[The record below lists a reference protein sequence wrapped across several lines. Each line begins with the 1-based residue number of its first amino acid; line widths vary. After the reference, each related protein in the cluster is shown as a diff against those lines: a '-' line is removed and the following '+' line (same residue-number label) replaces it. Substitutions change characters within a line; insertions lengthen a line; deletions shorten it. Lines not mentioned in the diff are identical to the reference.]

1 MRFTCDACSAKYSI
15 ADDRV
20 KGRILKIRCKAC
32 NHIITVRE
40 DEKSKPSR
48 LPAAAPPAIPAE
60 TRKSATQDAIDSA
73 FGPPPDDGEHT
84 MVSSN
89 PGLLLE
95 LQRAT
100 EKPAAAAAA
109 PAAVEEWFVS
119 FDGDQEGP
127 LSLAKARERIATEH
141 PKGREC
147 FAWKAGFFV
156 WLPVEE
162 VPELKDAA
170 QKKAAVVTNGGNGHH
185 ATATATATAT
195 AAAQAQK
202 TLMGEAPVLPSSS
215 SQSGVKNGHTNG
227 GAGGDLLITEAS
239 ALINLDHLRAAA
251 MAKPAAAPAGPAVG
265 PTATF
270 DPLPSSVD
278 AVPSAGTPAPV
289 VVMTG
294 PAPRRTSGAIKWV
307 AVFGVLLTVGLG
319 GSLAYVL
326 VTKSNANP
334 TVATPDPTTPK
345 KADDRP
351 IQFIDPSNPNP
362 QPTVDPKAPVAAKK
376 VGTGPVAAGT
386 GAGAKTA
393 TPNPAAT
400 KTGPQL
406 NAAQKNLASL
416 YAEEGDTTSPR
427 PLAVGERKEKNNG
440 QVDILSVVTQNKRSL
455 NMCYERVLKRD
466 NTLKRAR
473 VVTQVKVGMS
483 GIVQK
488 VTIPDPQYADSE
500 IGQCLTQ
507 AIKKWRFPSQDSEYE
522 TEFPILLQAE

>member
-40 DEKSKPSR
+40 EEKSKPNR
-48 LPAAAPPAIPAE
+48 LPAAAPPVIPAE
-60 TRKSATQDAIDSA
+60 TRKSATQSAIDSA
-73 FGPPPDDGEHT
+73 FGPPPHEDGEHT

-100 EKPAAAAAA
+100 EKPAAPSPAA
-109 PAAVEEWFVS
+109 AAVEEWFVS

-127 LSLAKARERIATEH
+127 LSLAKARERITAEH

-185 ATATATATAT
+185 AGAPAAAAAT

-202 TLMGEAPVLPSSS
+202 TLMGEAPSLPVS
-215 SQSGVKNGHTNG
+215 SGVKNGHTNN

-251 MAKPAAAPAGPAVG
+251 MSKPAASQAGPAVG
-265 PTATF
+265 PTASF
-270 DPLPSSVD
+270 DPLPSTADS
-278 AVPSAGTPAPV
+278 APNAGTPAPV

-334 TVATPDPTTPK
+334 TV
-345 KADDRP
+345 DR
-351 IQFIDPSNPNP
+351 
-362 QPTVDPKAPVAAKK
+362 K
-376 VGTGPVAAGT
+376 
-386 GAGAKTA
+386 
-393 TPNPAAT
+393 
-400 KTGPQL
+400 
-406 NAAQKNLASL
+406 
-416 YAEEGDTTSPR
+416 
-427 PLAVGERKEKNNG
+427 
-440 QVDILSVVTQNKRSL
+440 SVV
-455 NMCYERVLKRD
+455 
-466 NTLKRAR
+466 
-473 VVTQVKVGMS
+473 
-483 GIVQK
+483 
-488 VTIPDPQYADSE
+488 
-500 IGQCLTQ
+500 
-507 AIKKWRFPSQDSEYE
+507 
-522 TEFPILLQAE
+522 